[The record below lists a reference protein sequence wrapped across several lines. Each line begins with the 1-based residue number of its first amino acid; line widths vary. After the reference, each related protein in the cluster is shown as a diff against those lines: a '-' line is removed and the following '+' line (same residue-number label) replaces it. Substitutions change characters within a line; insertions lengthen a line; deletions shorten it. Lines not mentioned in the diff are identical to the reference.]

1 MATKRLVTNSEQ
13 ELKNVMED
21 VKDWFKNTKDF
32 DVKFSTEKRKFLD
45 PDIKQ
50 IVEKDIDVIN
60 IKDSNDKTST
70 IKFIPLIE
78 KSEMKIE
85 ITGSNE
91 NVLAAK
97 ISNQIKGRGKLKGYT
112 KDAKVPMKE
121 HIIKKSE
128 LKQIIR
134 EEIKKIYEK

>member
-1 MATKRLVTNSEQ
+1 MATKRLVANSEQ
-13 ELKNVMED
+13 DLKNIMDE
-21 VKDWFKNTKDF
+21 VKAWFGNTKDF
-32 DVKFSTEKRKFLD
+32 QTKASTEKRKFLD
-45 PDIKQ
+45 PETKQ
-50 IVEKDIDVIN
+50 IVEKDIDIID
-60 IKDSNDKTST
+60 IKDSNDKKST

-112 KDAKVPMKE
+112 KDTKVPMKE
-121 HIIKKSE
+121 HIMKKSE

-134 EEIKKIYEK
+134 EEIKKLI